1 MQAKAISETY
11 TDLTGFDNLMAA
23 TTTARTLLRAAHQ
36 GTTAASDGLS
46 VHEAPDG
53 FENGIARLQH
63 CCETGAAK
71 AKEETGK
78 LGLSEQEQKVATA
91 LSSLRT
97 LESQVKDYERAQRVI
112 DAYEAQILTLDAIF
126 ERFVKVQ
133 NAAIIPCTRASFS
146 A

>member
-71 AKEETGK
+71 AKEETT
-78 LGLSEQEQKVATA
+78 LHDSLSF
-91 LSSLRT
+91 R
-97 LESQVKDYERAQRVI
+97 
-112 DAYEAQILTLDAIF
+112 
-126 ERFVKVQ
+126 
-133 NAAIIPCTRASFS
+133 PCQSYPMPRSDGVEGIGS
-146 A
+146 